1 MIASPVMAALS
12 VESSP
17 ASAQSPVVVSTWKHG
32 IPANEAAWEVL
43 SKDGPALDAVEA
55 GVRVSEADPEVR
67 TVGRGGRPDRSG
79 AVTLDACVM
88 DEQGRC
94 GAVAALQ
101 HIQHPTSVARA
112 VLEES
117 PHIMLVGEGA
127 LKFALDRGF
136 EKTDLLTEQSRQD
149 WKEWQEKQ
157 SETARPE
164 PNIEDET
171 EGENHD
177 TIGMLAL
184 DARGNLSGACTTSGT
199 AWKMPGRV
207 GDSPL
212 IGAGLYVDNE
222 VGAACAT
229 GWGEAAIRTVG
240 SHLAVER
247 MRQGASPEEA
257 CRQVIDRIATRYD
270 DISDVQVGIL
280 ALNTK
285 GDVGAYGLQEGFQ
298 AAVYSPEGGNRL
310 TKASYRG

>member
-1 MIASPVMAALS
+1 MAAYS
-12 VESSP
+12 TNSSP
-17 ASAQSPVVVSTWKHG
+17 SSTQSPVVVSTWNHG

-43 SKDGPALDAVEA
+43 SEDGPALDAVEA

-79 AVTLDACVM
+79 TVTLDACVM
-88 DEQGRC
+88 DEQGHC

-117 PHIMLVGEGA
+117 PHVMLVGEGA
-127 LKFALDRGF
+127 LEFALDQGF
-136 EKTDLLTEQSRQD
+136 EKTDLLTEESRQ
-149 WKEWQEKQ
+149 EWEEGRKKQ
-157 SETARPE
+157 SEMTRPV
-164 PNIEDET
+164 PNIENET
-171 EGENHD
+171 GAENHD

-184 DARGNLSGACTTSGT
+184 DAHGNLSGACTTSGT

-229 GWGEAAIRTVG
+229 GWGEAAIRTVA
-240 SHLAVER
+240 SHMAVER

-257 CRQVIDRIATRYD
+257 CRRVIDRIATRYD
-270 DISDVQVGIL
+270 DTSDVQVGVL
-280 ALNTK
+280 ALNEQ
-285 GDVGAYGLQEGFQ
+285 GEVGSYGLQDGFQ
-298 AAVYSPEGGNRL
+298 AAIYTPDEGNRL
-310 TKASYRG
+310 TDAPFRE